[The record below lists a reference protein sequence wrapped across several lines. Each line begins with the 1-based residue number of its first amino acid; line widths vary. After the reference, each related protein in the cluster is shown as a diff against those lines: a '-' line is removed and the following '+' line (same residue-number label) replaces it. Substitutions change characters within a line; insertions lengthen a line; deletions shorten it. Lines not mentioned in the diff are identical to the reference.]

1 MRGQWLHSR
10 STALPQAN
18 GELQRGAAV
27 GGDRLRLRAVRQS
40 GGGETAI
47 AIDDIGTGFRHDTGF
62 VNQAGVRKLEAFHSF
77 GWQGLGPFND
87 FYVNAEAEQVR
98 DRLTGQLVREVLRP
112 GIWFTGS
119 SNLEASLRYYG
130 HVRTRT
136 AATAPLLKERYV
148 SGNLTITPAAWFPL
162 LETSADLGR
171 LADTAPGAALGGVP
185 QGEVRRGARWNLSAR
200 LRPLR
205 SLEFEPRLNTARL
218 EREGQI
224 AYRETSQQWLSVWH
238 FDARNNLRAIVQR
251 SVLDRRAETG
261 VAAADSLSRTESLTY
276 ASRLSAGT
284 RLYVGGTRTRVGR
297 AAPTS
302 STEAFVKLEL
312 YTDDLRW

>member
-1 MRGQWLHSR
+1 
-10 STALPQAN
+10 
-18 GELQRGAAV
+18 
-27 GGDRLRLRAVRQS
+27 
-40 GGGETAI
+40 
-47 AIDDIGTGFRHDTGF
+47 
-62 VNQAGVRKLEAFHSF
+62 
-77 GWQGLGPFND
+77 
-87 FYVNAEAEQVR
+87 
-98 DRLTGQLVREVLRP
+98 
-112 GIWFTGS
+112 
-119 SNLEASLRYYG
+119 
-130 HVRTRT
+130 
-136 AATAPLLKERYV
+136 
-148 SGNLTITPAAWFPL
+148 
-162 LETSADLGR
+162 
-171 LADTAPGAALGGVP
+171 VP

-251 SVLDRRAETG
+251 SVLDRRAEAG

-297 AAPTS
+297 AAPTAN
-302 STEAFVKLEL
+302 TEAFVKLEL
-312 YTDDLRW
+312 DTDDLRW